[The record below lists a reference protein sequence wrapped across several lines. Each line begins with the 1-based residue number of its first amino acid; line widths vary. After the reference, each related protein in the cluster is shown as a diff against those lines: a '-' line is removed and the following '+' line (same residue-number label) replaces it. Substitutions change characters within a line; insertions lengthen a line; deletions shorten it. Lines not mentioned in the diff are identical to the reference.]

1 MFDFILLLIIDI
13 LDEKTLGFK
22 PEKAPLYQ
30 GLTKEE
36 EELIDAY
43 KITADD
49 ITYVH

>member
-1 MFDFILLLIIDI
+1 MIDI
-13 LDEKTLGFK
+13 LEEKLVGFK

-36 EELIDAY
+36 EDLIDAY

-49 ITYVH
+49 ITYDLKAF